1 MFFSGEDF
9 YRALKGSKKKKKE
22 IHLGSSFHQ
31 RLLIDLSLQQ
41 KDYRGATV
49 AEQL

>member
-9 YRALKGSKKKKKE
+9 YRALKGSKKKKE